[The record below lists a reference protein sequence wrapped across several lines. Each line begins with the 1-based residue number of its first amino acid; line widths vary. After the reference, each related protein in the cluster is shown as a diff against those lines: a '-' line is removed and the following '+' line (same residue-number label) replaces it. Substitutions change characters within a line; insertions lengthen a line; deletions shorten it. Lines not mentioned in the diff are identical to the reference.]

1 MYSSIKKAF
10 MNHESFSVDGN
21 TIGISYNLLL
31 PCPAPTPPIE
41 SI

>member
-1 MYSSIKKAF
+1 